1 MRRTRWKQDRPRKF
15 TWFGFVVFMAAMF
28 VIAQDIVRDTWSRTP

>member
-1 MRRTRWKQDRPRKF
+1 MRRTRGKQDRPRKLS
-15 TWFGFVVFMAAMF
+15 WFGVVVFMAAVF